1 MSPAASQQYH
11 SDLAQLLKQFREAAG
26 KTQEQL
32 ARELNQH
39 DSLRQRRRSVSRSA
53 INRIEKGHAS
63 LRPFLADA
71 LDEYAKDNDLSSP
84 GFSFLVKSQ
93 RIPETTR
100 ERGSQ
105 IDRILRNKN
114 YSRLFVVVCDTFDF
128 AHCLRSALP
137 TSELHLM
144 VILPTPRRI
153 HELFGGAVQD
163 GDSLPEL
170 FEGYAHRLNQHIDDQ
185 IHLIYGVCSRS
196 REIQLEVFESDL
208 VLNSVVLAKGDRET
222 SCVYWPC
229 APFGSMQF
237 EPNLVPVVD
246 DAGVS
251 AWYESQILSVV
262 RHASAE
268 NRLNLGDTY
277 VRSEDEAPSDDS
289 EYVPVS
295 RPSFSKFYPQ
305 KASGDDTEL
314 DREGA
319 AVAMI
324 MPYVLGVSRGT
335 RDIQVLLQWRS
346 PASSDEEIGPGGQVA
361 FIATRVYSS
370 TALKVLSDV
379 DCDDRQFDTYRRLR
393 LEYLEDQ
400 SQYALDSIQN
410 QVARTYD
417 ALTYE
422 SKSTDGEQ
430 SIIEQV
436 YRRAIS
442 EHLRLT
448 YGIDCRADTSEDR
461 IESTD
466 IGNVRVSKPYGSNI
480 VPRLFFIKL
489 NPGERDTM
497 IRSAGRYA
505 DTEIRTFAIDELLE
519 SIEASDIPR
528 ESRPYNDF
536 LALAIGDKKIS
547 RDFARALETVKDRW
561 VTP

>member
-1 MSPAASQQYH
+1 MSPAASQQHY
-11 SDLAQLLKQFREAAG
+11 SDLAQLLKQFREAAS

-39 DSLRQRRRSVSRSA
+39 DSLKQRRRTVNREA

-105 IDRILRNKN
+105 IDRILRSKN
-114 YSRLFVVVCDTFDF
+114 YSSLFFAVCDIFDF
-128 AHCLRSALP
+128 AHCLRSARPAPKLDI
-137 TSELHLM
+137 T
-144 VILPTPRRI
+144 VILPTRNRVY
-153 HELFGGAVQD
+153 ELFGGAVRN
-163 GDSLPEL
+163 GDSRPEL
-170 FEGYAHRLNQHIDDQ
+170 FEGYADNLNQHIEDQ
-185 IHLIYGVCSRS
+185 VHLIYGVCSRS
-196 REIQLEVFESDL
+196 RDLQLEVFESDL

-251 AWYESQILSVV
+251 AWYEAQILGAV
-262 RHASAE
+262 RHASAK
-268 NRLNLGDTY
+268 NRLYLGDTY
-277 VRSEDEAPSDDS
+277 VRSEDEPPSDDS
-289 EYVPVS
+289 KYVPVL
-295 RPSFSKFYPQ
+295 RPKFSNFYPP

-319 AVAMI
+319 AVAMM
-324 MPYVLGVSRGT
+324 MPYVVGVNRGK
-335 RDIQVLLQWRS
+335 RDIQILLQWRS
-346 PASSDEEIGPGGQVA
+346 PVSIDEEIGPSGQLA
-361 FIATRVYSS
+361 FVATRVYSS
-370 TALKVLSDV
+370 IALKAISGI
-379 DCDDRQFDTYRRLR
+379 DCDGRQPDTYRRLR

-400 SQYALDSIQN
+400 SQYALDSIQEE
-410 QVARTYD
+410 VVRT
-417 ALTYE
+417 E
-422 SKSTDGEQ
+422 SQSNSGQE

-436 YRRAIS
+436 YRDAVG

-448 YGIDCRADTSEDR
+448 YGINCYADTSEDR

-466 IGNVRVSKPYGSNI
+466 FKNLRVSKPYGANI
-480 VPRLFFIKL
+480 VPRLFFVKL

-505 DTEIRTFAIDELLE
+505 DTEVRLFRIDELLE
-519 SIEASDIPR
+519 AIEASDVPG
-528 ESRPYNDF
+528 ESRPHDDF
-536 LALAIGDKKIS
+536 LALAIGDKKVS
-547 RDFARALETVKDRW
+547 KAFARALVALKDRW